1 MGIRSRI
8 VLLLGAAEAWTPP
21 IRVQLSPSI
30 SLALLLVNQARV
42 LLLLPESLLNLKSI
56 LHPDH
61 LSGILTSILISRAKA
76 NKNRRMYPIQWLE
89 ASLAGL
95 KEIWRKIKTRLELH
109 YLIEQAQQDT
119 ISIVSLSI
127 ILVVA
132 PRTKSGEMNWVTELK
147 LCRTK
152 RLPLSSLSL
161 WSKVPWQIMS
171 IVM

>member
-1 MGIRSRI
+1 MGIQSLI
-8 VLLLGAAEAWTPP
+8 VLLLGAAGAWTPP

-42 LLLLPESLLNLKSI
+42 LLLLQESLLNLKSI
-56 LHPDH
+56 LRPDH
-61 LSGILTSILISRAKA
+61 LSGIVTSILISRAKA
-76 NKNRRMYPIQWLE
+76 NKNRRMYPIRLQE

-95 KEIWRKIKTRLELH
+95 KEIWRKRKTRLEPR
-109 YLIEQAQQDT
+109 YLIEPAQQDST
-119 ISIVSLSI
+119 SIVSLSI

-132 PRTKSGEMNWVTELK
+132 PRTKAGEMNWVMELK

-152 RLPLSSLSL
+152 RLPLSSLNL
-161 WSKVPWQIMS
+161 WNKTPWPIMS